1 VTPGAKL
8 MTIAAA
14 NESAPIRAL
23 SVSGVAAPSCGCIAS
38 NVTKHADIVAML
50 KADHGMTHSAAHRV
64 SVLSRQEEASA
75 GDDPADALYAGRKAI
90 CARSTT
96 R

>member
-1 VTPGAKL
+1 MNIIDEALRTQIRNIVATYGRPVREWFAI
-8 MTIAAA
+8 IAA
-14 NESAPIRAL
+14 
-23 SVSGVAAPSCGCIAS
+23 SGA
-38 NVTKHADIVAML
+38 TKHADIVAML